1 MTTFALR
8 PQGFVFEVLCDYII
22 AYPITKEATM
32 WLNLIEEA
40 LWPGRDFVWVNGG
53 HTVHIETEWP
63 EFFMEVYHA
72 GWRWSFEA
80 CERQRAGKTEVMI
93 SKIRRKPPAAC

>member
-8 PQGFVFEVLCDYII
+8 PQGFVFEILCDTII
-22 AYPITKEATM
+22 AYPMTEEATL

-40 LWPGRDFVWVNGG
+40 LWPNREFVWVNGG
-53 HTVHIETEWP
+53 HTVQRGEWH
-63 EFFMEVYHA
+63 EFFMEIYHA
-72 GWRWSFEA
+72 GWRGSFEC
-80 CERQRAGKTEVMI
+80 CEPIRAGKTEVMI